1 MKDIAKWTVCAALAV
16 FALLQIAGGFC
27 ANPKYLFND
36 ESFGHDLRLRRNEIR
51 CAHQGVNS
59 FRIWNR
65 EVELSGFVPL
75 NRPDKEDVR
84 RGPGDVVV
92 HAYPPWHTTMFWFYG
107 WLPETFCVSLMSVL
121 FGVCLWLVASEC
133 ARISK
138 ARFEKD
144 GGLVAVLA
152 LTLVLC
158 YACRCYLLMN
168 YGVLILAALLVMNRA
183 LEKGHEVAA
192 GLCWAVMMLKPQ
204 VGVLFFWPLFW
215 HRRYVAIVVAT
226 VVCLGATFATSLILH
241 ESVVDLLL
249 QLPLIGKP
257 YAGFT
262 PARFLRPIL
271 GESAML
277 LAMPVFF
284 ALVGFLTWLVRG
296 RHDFAWS
303 CVPVVVMVPVWTY
316 CLPYDYVILLPLFV
330 FWAGMAMS
338 EKGLWRLGL
347 VALGGIYVALLVFSD
362 VLAIGSFV
370 GAFRLNDPGKL
381 WRFALR
387 VSQLV
392 LVASLAILI
401 WRNREEQMRGG
412 LKE

>member
-1 MKDIAKWTVCAALAV
+1 MKKWLLVVGVAL
-16 FALLQIAGGFC
+16 FAFLQIAGGFC

-36 ESFGHDLRLRRNEIR
+36 DSFGHDLRLRRNEIR
-51 CAHQGVNS
+51 CAQQGVNS

-65 EVELSGFVPL
+65 EVELEGFVPL
-75 NRPDKEDVR
+75 NRPDKENVAR
-84 RGPGDVVV
+84 KPGDVFV

-121 FGVCLWLVASEC
+121 FGFCLWFVASEC
-133 ARISK
+133 VRLSK
-138 ARFEKD
+138 ARFGKS
-144 GGLVAVLA
+144 GGLVAAAALA
-152 LTLVLC
+152 LVLC

-168 YGVLILAALLVMNRA
+168 YGVLILAALLMMNRT

-215 HRRYVAIVVAT
+215 HRRYVTVVVAT
-226 VVCLGATFATSLILH
+226 TVCLGATFATSLILH

-249 QLPLIGKP
+249 QLPKIGAP

-271 GESAML
+271 GEHAML
-277 LAMPVFF
+277 LVMPGFF
-284 ALVGFLTWLVRG
+284 ALTGLLTWLVR
-296 RHDFAWS
+296 RRRDFLFS

-330 FWAGMAMS
+330 FWAGTALAEDAS
-338 EKGLWRLGL
+338 PRWWGL
-347 VALGGIYVALLVFSD
+347 VALGGVYLALLVFSD
-362 VLAIGSFV
+362 VLAVGSFV
-370 GAFRLNDPGKL
+370 GAFRLNDPGKI
-381 WRFALR
+381 WRLALR

-392 LVASLAILI
+392 LVASLVLLM
-401 WRNREEQMRGG
+401 WRDCEKRA
-412 LKE
+412 